1 MDINTIGGIVVAIG
15 MILLGQHLEG
25 GHAGSLLQPTAAL
38 IVFGGTIGA
47 VMVAYPMKE
56 FLHGLKLGKL
66 AFVGAKH
73 DLGGVAR
80 EIVELA
86 TIARKDGVLAL
97 EGRLTDVKDPFMK
110 KALSYVVDG
119 VDAEVTRDSLDA
131 AIDGEFHELC
141 AVGKVWE
148 SAGGF
153 APTIGILGAVLGLI
167 HVMENLSDPS
177 KLGGGIAVAFVAT
190 VYAVGVANIVFL
202 PMAAKIK
209 RRLTL
214 EKERKTLIME
224 GVLAI
229 QQGMNPRVLE
239 QKLFALA
246 GGVESAAD
254 GEQKKAA

>member
-1 MDINTIGGIVVAIG
+1 MDINTIAGIIAAIAA
-15 MILLGQHLEG
+15 ILLGQWLEG
-25 GHAGSLLQPTAAL
+25 GHASSLAQPTAAL
-38 IVFGGTIGA
+38 IVFGGTLGA
-47 VMVAYPMKE
+47 VMVAYPTKE
-56 FLHGLKLGKL
+56 FIHGLKLGKL

-73 DLGGVAR
+73 DLGGVAK

-86 TIARKDGVLAL
+86 SIARKDGVLAL
-97 EGRLTDVKDPFMK
+97 ESRLAEVKDPFMR

-119 VDAEVTRDSLDA
+119 VDAEVTRDSLDG

-141 AVGKVWE
+141 AVSKVWE

-190 VYAVGVANIVFL
+190 VYAVGAANILFL

-246 GGVESAAD
+246 GSHAPAEDA
-254 GEQKKAA
+254 QKKAA

>member
-1 MDINTIGGIVVAIG
+1 
-15 MILLGQHLEG
+15 
-25 GHAGSLLQPTAAL
+25 
-38 IVFGGTIGA
+38 
-47 VMVAYPMKE
+47 
-56 FLHGLKLGKL
+56 
-66 AFVGAKH
+66 
-73 DLGGVAR
+73 
-80 EIVELA
+80 
-86 TIARKDGVLAL
+86 
-97 EGRLTDVKDPFMK
+97 VKDPFMK

>member
-1 MDINTIGGIVVAIG
+1 MDLNTIAGVVIAIG

-25 GHAGSLLQPTAAL
+25 GHAGSLVQPTAAL
-38 IVFGGTIGA
+38 IVFGGTLGA
-47 VMVAYPMKE
+47 VMVAFPMNE
-56 FLHGLKLGKL
+56 FVHGLKLAKL
-66 AFVGAKH
+66 AFTNPKH
-73 DLGGVAR
+73 DLGGVAK

-97 EGRLTDVKDPFMK
+97 EGRLADVKDPFMR

-131 AIDGEFHELC
+131 AIDAEFHEVC
-141 AVGKVWE
+141 AAAKVWE

-190 VYAVGVANIVFL
+190 VYAVGAANILFL
-202 PMAAKIK
+202 PMAGKIK
-209 RRLTL
+209 RRLVL
-214 EKERKTLIME
+214 AKERKTLVME

-229 QQGMNPRVLE
+229 QEGLNPRVLE
-239 QKLFALA
+239 EKLRAYTGEEA
-246 GGVESAAD
+246 PPEAAPK
-254 GEQKKAA
+254 KKAA

>member
-1 MDINTIGGIVVAIG
+1 MDLISLAGIVTSIG
-15 MILLGQHLEG
+15 LILFGNALEG
-25 GHAGSLLQPTAAL
+25 GHIDSLLQPTAAL
-38 IVFGGTIGA
+38 IVFGGTFGA
-47 VMVAYPMKE
+47 TMLAFPMNE
-56 FLHGLKLGKL
+56 FIHGLKLGKL
-66 AFVGAKH
+66 AFVASKH
-73 DLGGVAR
+73 DLGGVAT
-80 EIVELA
+80 EIVDLA
-86 TIARKDGVLAL
+86 TIARRDGVLAL
-97 EGRLTDVKDPFMK
+97 EGRLAEVKDPFMK

-141 AVGKVWE
+141 AVAKVWE
-148 SAGGF
+148 SMGAF

-167 HVMENLSDPS
+167 HVMSNLSDPS

-190 VYAVGVANIVFL
+190 VYAVGSANLLFL
-202 PMAAKIK
+202 PIGAKIK

-246 GGVESAAD
+246 GGHDRPAQ

>member
-1 MDINTIGGIVVAIG
+1 MDINTIAGLVVSIG
-15 MILLGQHLEG
+15 LILLGNKLEG
-25 GHAGSLLQPTAAL
+25 GHVDSLIQPTAAL

-47 VMVAYPMKE
+47 VMVAFPLKE
-56 FLHGLKLGKL
+56 FIHGLKLGKL
-66 AFVGAKH
+66 AVLAPKH
-73 DLGGVAR
+73 DLGGVAK

-97 EGRLTDVKDPFMK
+97 EGRLADVKDPFMK
-110 KALSYVVDG
+110 RALGYVVDG

-131 AIDGEFHELC
+131 AIDGEFHENC
-141 AVGKVWE
+141 AAGKVWE

-167 HVMENLSDPS
+167 HVMQNLSDPS

-190 VYAVGVANIVFL
+190 VYAVGAANLLFL
-202 PMAAKIK
+202 PMAAKVK
-209 RRLTL
+209 RRLTI

-246 GGVESAAD
+246 GGHEKPAD

>member
-1 MDINTIGGIVVAIG
+1 VVVSVG
-15 MILLGQHLEG
+15 LILLGNALEG
-25 GHAGSLLQPTAAL
+25 GHIDSLLQPTAAL

-47 VMVAYPMKE
+47 VMVAFPLKE
-56 FLHGLKLGKL
+56 FVHGLKLGKL
-66 AFVGAKH
+66 AFVGGKH
-73 DLGGVAR
+73 DLGGVAK
-80 EIVELA
+80 ELVELA

-97 EGRLTDVKDPFMK
+97 EGRLADVKDPFMK

-131 AIDGEFHELC
+131 AIDGEFHEEC
-141 AVGKVWE
+141 AAGKVWE

-167 HVMENLSDPS
+167 HVMQNLSDPS

-190 VYAVGVANIVFL
+190 VYAVGAANLLFL
-202 PMAAKIK
+202 PLAAKIK

-246 GGVESAAD
+246 GGHEPHDA
-254 GEQKKAA
+254 EQKKAA